1 MSDSLARLQER
12 LGYVF
17 TDGALLELAL
27 RHRSA
32 GAWNNERLEFLGDA
46 VLGYLVAERL
56 FNDRPGDREDR
67 LTLMR
72 AQLVRREALFEI
84 ARHLELEQVIRLG
97 TGAASGGGHRRASVL
112 ADAVEAIIGAVH
124 QDGGIGAAR
133 GVVRDLWRD
142 AISKVDVDV
151 LKDPKTRL
159 QEHLQSRGEALPVYT
174 VASTEGADHQKIYE
188 VHCVIESE
196 AQPGVGI
203 GRSRREAEKNA
214 AADLLERLA

>member
-32 GAWNNERLEFLGDA
+32 GARNNERLEFLGDA

-56 FNDRPGDREDR
+56 YNDRPNDREDR

-84 ARHLELEQVIRLG
+84 AKHLELEQAIRLG
-97 TGAASGGGHRRASVL
+97 TGAASGGGHR
-112 ADAVEAIIGAVH
+112 
-124 QDGGIGAAR
+124 
-133 GVVRDLWRD
+133 
-142 AISKVDVDV
+142 
-151 LKDPKTRL
+151 P
-159 QEHLQSRGEALPVYT
+159 
-174 VASTEGADHQKIYE
+174 
-188 VHCVIESE
+188 
-196 AQPGVGI
+196 
-203 GRSRREAEKNA
+203 
-214 AADLLERLA
+214 